1 MPSLQPSSQPSLA
14 PSSSQI
20 PTISDKPTVKES
32 HPPSISVAP
41 TNLPTVSPISSEPV
55 QPPTDNKCKFV
66 GCERTSLNLQEC
78 DGGPLVS
85 VSILP
90 YDCDTDSFK
99 IAEVSSPSS
108 TCTKWTCDENGSDSY
123 SGDNYEELREQCL
136 ACFSPSNEPTAQPSL
151 TPVQVSGIFFEDV
164 NGNGVKDEE
173 ESLIIGD
180 VTIRLYSVGN
190 DPNGDGT
197 VRTLVKVITSSD
209 GSYSANM
216 PPGKYQAKIVLS
228 SPDYQL
234 SPLISN
240 PQVEDANSF
249 DPSTSFTLPVDLQ
262 PGESATLNAGLFKS
276 VTISGQVFF
285 DADGN
290 GIREPNEEG
299 YPELATIKLYDR
311 NSENPE
317 LPMFITVT
325 GKDGK
330 YYFPD
335 IPPGKYY
342 LEFVPADDNASVV
355 FSLKKFG
362 VDDCTDSDV
371 DSEGRV
377 SFTVVSGVDR
387 TCLDAGLVTLPS
399 SPSPSKNPT
408 KANFISEMP
417 SRPID
422 NPTPPTSPPNNQNSP
437 SPINKNS
444 RSAPKST
451 GSSQSPTVAKSN
463 KMLFGKAE
471 KEVSTSPSIAK
482 SEKISKPPTDSLSKS
497 SKSPTVGK
505 TEKMSKSPTTG
516 KAELKLF
523 SKTEKISNN
532 TPTATVGKAEKM
544 SKPPTVSDDS
554 VSKSSKSPT
563 AGKTKKILFG
573 KSEKGTDDTDTDST
587 AKSSKSP
594 TVSKSSKSKSS
605 KMTTNKKKKKKKR
618 QRRKRRKRNKER
630 NEYPWN

>member
-20 PTISDKPTVKES
+20 PTISDKPTVS

-41 TNLPTVSPISSEPV
+41 TNLPTVSPISSEPTARPWSAAPTQLFSPPTSTPPSNSPMV

-78 DGGPLVS
+78 DGGPL

-136 ACFSPSNEPTAQPSL
+136 ACFSPTNEPTAQPSL
-151 TPVQVSGIFFEDV
+151 TPVQVAGIFFEDL

-173 ESLIIGD
+173 EELIIGD
-180 VTIRLYSVGN
+180 VTIRLYSVGD
-190 DPNGDGT
+190 DPNGNDT
-197 VRTLVKVITSSD
+197 VRTLVKVIMSSD

-228 SPDYQL
+228 PPDYQL

-240 PQVEDANSF
+240 PQVEDAANAF
-249 DPSTSFTLPVDLQ
+249 DPFTSFTLPIDLQ

-276 VTISGQVFF
+276 VTISGQVFS

-290 GIREPNEEG
+290 GIREPDEQG
-299 YPELATIKLYDR
+299 YPELATIKLHDR
-311 NSENPE
+311 NSENPG
-317 LPMFITVT
+317 LPMFSTVT
-325 GKDGK
+325 SEDGK
-330 YYFPD
+330 FDFPD
-335 IPPGKYY
+335 IVPPGEYY

-355 FSLKKFG
+355 FSPKNVE

-377 SFTVVSGVDR
+377 YFTVVSGVDR

-399 SPSPSKNPT
+399 SLSPSKNPT
-408 KANFISEMP
+408 KSIFISEMP

-444 RSAPKST
+444 RSAPNST
-451 GSSQSPTVAKSN
+451 GSSQSPSVGKSN
-463 KMLFGKAE
+463 KSYLPLRLRRRYQQVHLLLSQKRKAN
-471 KEVSTSPSIAK
+471 PLLILCR
-482 SEKISKPPTDSLSKS
+482 SL
-497 SKSPTVGK
+497 VR
-505 TEKMSKSPTTG
+505 
-516 KAELKLF
+516 A
-523 SKTEKISNN
+523 
-532 TPTATVGKAEKM
+532 
-544 SKPPTVSDDS
+544 
-554 VSKSSKSPT
+554 
-563 AGKTKKILFG
+563 
-573 KSEKGTDDTDTDST
+573 
-587 AKSSKSP
+587 
-594 TVSKSSKSKSS
+594 
-605 KMTTNKKKKKKKR
+605 R
-618 QRRKRRKRNKER
+618 Q
-630 NEYPWN
+630 